1 MYGQLTRF
9 QVTRSTPITLHY
21 LSIMPVIRFLCLI
34 ITLAFPLSVFAEEP
48 VLPLE
53 RIKLPPG
60 FSITLWA
67 RASNVRDMALGQDIT
82 VFAGSLSA
90 GKVYAIR
97 EYNGSRQVHVIA
109 SGLDSPAGV
118 AWHNGSL
125 YISTVSRILRL
136 DQPGKKNGNPE
147 QPVVV
152 ISDYPTEKHQGSKSI
167 AFGPDGMLYVP
178 VGAPCNICE
187 ANPERYALISRI
199 KPDGTGY
206 EIYAQGVRHAGG
218 LDWHP
223 ETGELWFTDTGRDWI
238 SDDTP
243 PDELNHAPRKG
254 LHFGY
259 PYCHAGDIPD
269 PKFGAKRDCKKL
281 VAPVAKLPAHGA
293 AAGLRFYTGSM
304 FPAEYRNQIFVAE
317 HGSPSHRTQNGY
329 RLKLVKMDK
338 GKIIRQETFAEGWLH
353 EQTVWGKPSGL
364 LVMPDGSLLVSDDY
378 AGAIYRISYKKP

>member
-1 MYGQLTRF
+1 
-9 QVTRSTPITLHY
+9 
-21 LSIMPVIRFLCLI
+21 MPVIRLLCLI
-34 ITLAFPLSVFAEEP
+34 ATLAVSIPAVAEEAA
-48 VLPLE
+48 LPLE
-53 RIKLPPG
+53 RIRLPPG
-60 FSITLWA
+60 FSISLWA
-67 RASNVRDMALGQDIT
+67 RASNVRDMTLGKDGT

-97 EYNGSRQVHVIA
+97 EKNGSRQVSIIA
-109 SGLDSPAGV
+109 SGLNSPAGV

-125 YISTVSRILRL
+125 YISAIDRIVRL
-136 DQPGKKNGNPE
+136 DQPGEETGNSG

-152 ISDYPTEKHQGSKSI
+152 TTHYPADKHQGWKSI

-187 ANPERYALISRI
+187 ADPERYALISRI
-199 KPDGTGY
+199 KPDGT
-206 EIYAQGVRHAGG
+206 EADVYARGVRHSGG

-223 ETGELWFTDTGRDWI
+223 ETGELWFTDTGRDWM

-281 VAPVAKLPAHGA
+281 TPPAARLPAHGA
-293 AAGLRFYTGSM
+293 AAGLRFYTGNL
-304 FPAEYRNQIFVAE
+304 FPAEYRHQIFIAE
-317 HGSPSHRTQNGY
+317 HGAPSHRTQNGY
-329 RLKLVKMDK
+329 RLRLVRIAN
-338 GKIIRQETFAEGWLH
+338 GKVIKQEIFAEGWLH

-364 LVMPDGSLLVSDDY
+364 LVMPDGALLVSDDL